1 MFVFDVL
8 LLAYVEDLHLD
19 EDVLPYMEDR
29 GMNFNFHHFDV
40 SLQDLAYG
48 YLIKNETFAKYLKG
62 YFQDHDLLFQT
73 CILAYKQKPK
83 VL

>member
-1 MFVFDVL
+1 MLSFSI
-8 LLAYVEDLHLD
+8 LAYVDDLLLD
-19 EDVLPYMEDR
+19 EVVLTHMGAGIKNY
-29 GMNFNFHHFDV
+29 NFQHFDV

-48 YLIKNETFAKYLKG
+48 YLIKNETFAKYLKE